1 MDRAFL
7 LLLIATFRSVHL
19 YHIHP
24 ANYFAIKS
32 GDDASWSDRQIADLD
47 KGEVN
52 SLGLAL
58 PSPEDVATAI
68 DVALQQQSLDSAS
81 SVKNFVVSPFGTIE
95 FEATPVGRKLMFY
108 EHNNPLGSIERAL
121 IVTDAIVRAPHSVE
135 RMAAK
140 SPMLTTSE
148 IIAELCGR

>member
-1 MDRAFL
+1 M
-7 LLLIATFRSVHL
+7 
-19 YHIHP
+19 
-24 ANYFAIKS
+24 
-32 GDDASWSDRQIADLD
+32 
-47 KGEVN
+47 
-52 SLGLAL
+52 GLAL

-95 FEATPVGRKLMFY
+95 FEPTPVGRKLMFY

-148 IIAELCGR
+148 IIAELCAQMTDDNFLMTIDHVQSCHQTFCLSRGAQAR